1 MGIYDDLQAD
11 IATGRPCKA
20 ARFIATL
27 SDEEQQELDQVM
39 QSDYSTERIL
49 RVLKR
54 RGALFS
60 QDALYKHRRGTC
72 CCGD

>member
-1 MGIYDDLQAD
+1 MGILDDLQAD
-11 IATGRPCKA
+11 IVSSRSCKA

-27 SDEEQQELDQVM
+27 SDEEQQELEQVL

-54 RGALFS
+54 RGALLS
-60 QDALYKHRRGTC
+60 HDALYKHRRGTC